1 VGLLGRFIWS
11 PLSTAQVVAFFLFLS
26 FVLLTG
32 LWLIRMS

>member
-26 FVLLTG
+26 YVPLIG
-32 LWLIRMS
+32 LRLFRIV